1 MSSGGCGNNCD
12 GATSDAPKKRQRV
25 DTDPCLS
32 SAIESS
38 PYSLLPFASACG
50 GGFNDAA
57 TADVILRLHPD
68 RRTPIFVS
76 SDASSDTKSPP
87 ATTVDRFEIQVHLH
101 SLVLRRSKYFAA
113 FLSERWQKQ
122 DDFSSNS
129 SENSRKH
136 YRFSLS
142 VPETADSIDN
152 YLKVLQLLYSDD
164 LLSSIGSVSTV
175 LSILPIALELLF
187 EDCIKAC
194 VKFLEAVPWN
204 EDEEEKILDLIPLL
218 SIEESKELLARVSP
232 EKSDSSEEMLQ
243 GLVRTAISNIP
254 SMASSRKA
262 FVVKLLKDFS
272 SKELA
277 RRVLY
282 KEFEK
287 NLRIVKQA
295 MEEYSSPDFRANR
308 LAPEAIQKVNL
319 YTAMNYGKH
328 VLWLVERMLELNVA
342 DSAVKAWSE
351 LTCFTADLHK
361 AFHEG
366 HWRNMLPGLP
376 SVVLRCTC
384 KLANAVATG
393 SVLATRQVRMNL
405 VRYWLPVLII
415 CKDKDRESVSSPMG
429 PNHKTLYLELE
440 ETFLRII
447 STLPMSD
454 SQDLLQHCLPFST
467 RVGDDCPHLV
477 AAFTT
482 WFRRAN
488 RPQQFELSE

>member
-1 MSSGGCGNNCD
+1 MSSGGCGNCD

-25 DTDPCLS
+25 DTNHCLS
-32 SAIESS
+32 SVIESS
-38 PYSLLPFASACG
+38 PYSLHPFASACG

-68 RRTPIFVS
+68 RGTPLFVS
-76 SDASSDTKSPP
+76 SDASSDTKKLP
-87 ATTVDRFEIQVHLH
+87 ATTVDRAEIQLHLH

-113 FLSERWQKQ
+113 FLSERWQHQ
-122 DDFSSNS
+122 DDFSSNNS
-129 SENSRKH
+129 GNSRKQ
-136 YRFSLS
+136 YQFSLS
-142 VPETADSIDN
+142 VPETSDSIDN

-218 SIEESKELLARVSP
+218 SDQESKELLARVSP
-232 EKSDSSEEMLQ
+232 AKSDSSEEMLH
-243 GLVRTAISNIP
+243 GLVRTAIYNSP
-254 SMASSRKA
+254 SMASGKA

-328 VLWLVERMLELNVA
+328 LLWLVERMLELKVA

-351 LTCFTADLHK
+351 LASFTADLHK
-361 AFHEG
+361 AFYEG
-366 HWRNMLPGLP
+366 PWRNMLPGLP
-376 SVVLRCTC
+376 SVVLRCTS

-405 VRYWLPVLII
+405 VRDWLPVLII

-454 SQDLLQHCLPFST
+454 SQDLLQQCLRFST

-488 RPQQFELSE
+488 RPQQFESCE

>member
-1 MSSGGCGNNCD
+1 MSSGGCINNSD
-12 GATSDAPKKRQRV
+12 GATSDARRKKQRL
-25 DTDPCLS
+25 DTNTCLF

-38 PYSLLPFASACG
+38 SRSLQSVVSACG
-50 GGFNDAA
+50 GVFNDAA
-57 TADVILRLHPD
+57 TADVILRLHAD
-68 RRTPIFVS
+68 RGAPIFVS
-76 SDASSDTKSPP
+76 SGTSSDEKNPEV
-87 ATTVDRFEIQVHLH
+87 TVDRAEIHVYLH
-101 SLVLRRSKYFAA
+101 SPVLCRSKYFAA
-113 FLSERWQKQ
+113 SLSDRWQHK
-122 DDFSSNS
+122 DDCS
-129 SENSRKH
+129 SEKSRKQ

-142 VPETADSIDN
+142 VPGTADSIDN
-152 YLKVLQLLYSDD
+152 YVKVLQLLYSDD
-164 LLSSIGSVSTV
+164 LLSSISSVSTV

-218 SIEESKELLARVSP
+218 SNEESIELLARVSP
-232 EKSDSSEEMLQ
+232 AKSDSSEEMLH
-243 GLVRTAISNIP
+243 GLVRTAIYNSP
-254 SMASSRKA
+254 SMASGKA

-308 LAPEAIQKVNL
+308 LEPEAIQKVNL

-328 VLWLVERMLELNVA
+328 LLWLVERMLELKVA
-342 DSAVKAWSE
+342 DSAAKAWSE
-351 LTCFTADLHK
+351 LASFTADLHR
-361 AFHEG
+361 AFREG
-366 HWRNMLPGLP
+366 PWRNMLPGLP
-376 SVVLRCTC
+376 SVVLRCTS
-384 KLANAVATG
+384 KLSNAVATG

-405 VRYWLPVLII
+405 VRDWLPVLII
-415 CKDKDRESVSSPMG
+415 CKDKDKESVSSPLG
-429 PNHKTLYLELE
+429 PNHKALYLELE
-440 ETFLRII
+440 ESFLRII

-454 SQDLLQHCLPFST
+454 SQDLLQQCLRFST

-488 RPQQFELSE
+488 RPTV